1 MDEIVITSGKLNHL
15 IDPTLHIWGWEIP
28 VYLFLGGLVA
38 GIVALSAIVVLLGKE
53 KQMRVAAS
61 KIPVLAPIL
70 LSIGMLALFLDLEHK
85 LRVYQL
91 YLTFQPTSPMSWGSW
106 ILILFYPFNLF
117 FIVIQLKNGFPKF
130 YNEFL
135 LKRIPQFDKI
145 ADFLVGFTKPITYIN
160 LILGIAIGIYTG
172 ILLGTFSARPFWN
185 SAILGPLFLVS
196 GLSAAAALIVLFS
209 KEREE
214 IKLFQKVDLGFIVVE
229 LLFLALLIIEL
240 ATGPEITKQAVH
252 LIMGG
257 ELTAFFWIFVMGI
270 GLIIPALL
278 EVYEING
285 RHIPAALS
293 PTLVLIGG
301 LLLRF
306 LMVEA
311 GQMSTWI
318 PY

>member
-1 MDEIVITSGKLNHL
+1 MNHL

-53 KQMRVAAS
+53 KKMSVAAS
-61 KIPVLAPIL
+61 KIPVLAPIV

-85 LRVYQL
+85 IRVYQL
-91 YLTFQPTSPMSWGSW
+91 YLTFKPTSPMSWGSW
-106 ILILFYPFNLF
+106 ILVLFYPFNLF
-117 FIVIQLKNGFPKF
+117 FIIIQLKNGFPKF
-130 YNEFL
+130 YNEIL
-135 LKRIPQFDKI
+135 LKRIPQFDKVT
-145 ADFLVGFTKPITYIN
+145 DFLSKFSQPITYIN
-160 LILGIAIGIYTG
+160 LFLGIAIGIYTG

-196 GLSAAAALIVLFS
+196 GLSAAAALIVLLS
-209 KEREE
+209 KKKEE
-214 IKLFQKVDLGFIVVE
+214 IKLFQKVDLGFILVE

-240 ATGPEITKQAVH
+240 ATGPAITKQAVQ

-257 ELTAFFWIFVMGI
+257 QLTAFFWVFVMGI
-270 GLIIPALL
+270 GLIIPGLL
-278 EVYEING
+278 ELYEING
-285 RHIPAALS
+285 KHIPAAIS
-293 PTLVLIGG
+293 PVLVLIGG

-311 GQMSTWI
+311 GQISTWI